1 MRICGVVHFA
11 RHAHPASQKANR
23 FSLTTHLHPRAL
35 RQTGEEAI
43 ADIGFAG
50 KTVANG
56 AAGLIALIFVLNAI
70 AYTTMRYNKPRYQ
83 LLVPPVVPTSS

>member
-1 MRICGVVHFA
+1 MWVFVASSCWHNTHIPPPKAKGTDNTRI
-11 RHAHPASQKANR
+11 
-23 FSLTTHLHPRAL
+23 HPRAL

-56 AAGLIALIFVLNAI
+56 ATGLIALIFVLNAI
-70 AYTTMRYNKPRYQ
+70 AYTIMRYNKPRYQ
-83 LLVPPVVPTSS
+83 LLVPPVMPTSG

>member
-1 MRICGVVHFA
+1 MTYKQS
-11 RHAHPASQKANR
+11 HP
-23 FSLTTHLHPRAL
+23 

-56 AAGLIALIFVLNAI
+56 AAGLIVLIFVLNVI
-70 AYTTMRYNKPRYQ
+70 AYTIMRYNKPRYQ
-83 LLVPPVVPTSS
+83 LLVPPVAPTSG